1 MNALTVLTTSPEAD
15 INVDIEASGS
25 FVSTPYIED
34 LTQRALIYL
43 RAGYSV
49 HLSGP
54 AGTGK
59 TTLAFHI
66 AAQLA
71 RPVTLLHGDHQL
83 SSSDLVGSASG
94 YRKSRLVDNFIHNVL
109 RTEEQQTTLW
119 TDNRLTTA
127 CRHGHTLI
135 YDEFNRTPPA
145 ANAPLLS
152 VLAEGLLNLPRVHEG
167 RENYLTVHP
176 SFRAILTSN
185 PEEYAGVY
193 DTADSL
199 TDRFITINVGHFDRA
214 TELGIVQG
222 KSGLSAADAGT
233 VVDLVRALRLRKDR
247 QQLTV
252 RGALALARVT
262 AAAGIRPDLV
272 ENLFRCACRD
282 ILHATDIDLQQA
294 SHPNVRPSQA
304 PAQVSPK
311 ASRHRDRASAR
322 RKAHA

>member
-1 MNALTVLTTSPEAD
+1 MSSYE
-15 INVDIEASGS
+15 INVDIEARDT

-34 LTQRALIYL
+34 LTRRALIYL

-66 AAQLA
+66 ATQLA

-83 SSSDLVGSASG
+83 TSSDLVGSASG
-94 YRKSRLVDNFIHNVL
+94 FRKSKLVDNFIHNVL

-176 SFRAILTSN
+176 KFCAILTSN
-185 PEEYAGVY
+185 PEEYAGVFE
-193 DTADSL
+193 TADSL
-199 TDRFITINVGHFDRA
+199 IDRVITICVGHFDRG
-214 TELGIVQG
+214 TEMAIVQG
-222 KSGLSAADAGT
+222 KSGLSLADSEA
-233 VVDLVRALRLRKDR
+233 VVDLVRALRLRQDR
-247 QQLTV
+247 QRLTV

-262 AAAGIRPDLV
+262 AVAGVRPTLEDP
-272 ENLFRCACRD
+272 LFRCWCRD
-282 ILHATDIDLQQA
+282 ILHATDEELRHA
-294 SHPNVRPSQA
+294 HALEGRPSEA
-304 PAQVSPK
+304 PGEVVPGLRRRRDK
-311 ASRHRDRASAR
+311 GSRP
-322 RKAHA
+322 

>member
-1 MNALTVLTTSPEAD
+1 MSALTLTDATPEAD
-15 INVDIEASGS
+15 INVDIEASDT

-34 LTQRALIYL
+34 LTRRALIYL

-66 AAQLA
+66 ATQLA

-83 SSSDLVGSASG
+83 TSSDLVGSASG
-94 YRKSRLVDNFIHNVL
+94 YRKSKLVDNFIHNVL

-152 VLAEGLLNLPRVHEG
+152 VLAEGILNLPRVHEG

-176 SFRAILTSN
+176 RFCAILTSN
-185 PEEYAGVY
+185 PEEYAGVFE
-193 DTADSL
+193 TADSL
-199 TDRFITINVGHFDRA
+199 IDRVITICVGHFDRA
-214 TELGIVQG
+214 TELAIVQG
-222 KSGLSAADAGT
+222 KSGLSTVESAA
-233 VVDLVRALRLRKDR
+233 VVDLVRALRLREDR

-252 RGALALARVT
+252 RGALALGRVT
-262 AAAGIRPDLV
+262 AASGVSPSLDDPLY
-272 ENLFRCACRD
+272 RCLCRD
-282 ILHATDIDLQQA
+282 ILHATDAELRHAQSLETQ
-294 SHPNVRPSQA
+294 PSEA
-304 PAQVSPK
+304 PGEVVPTL
-311 ASRHRDRASAR
+311 RRRRAKGGQS
-322 RKAHA
+322 

>member
-1 MNALTVLTTSPEAD
+1 MNAVTVVAAGPEERL
-15 INVDIEASGS
+15 NVDVEASES
-25 FVSTPYIED
+25 FVSTPYIES
-34 LTQRALIYL
+34 LTRRALMYL

-66 AAQLA
+66 AAQLM

-83 SSSDLVGSASG
+83 TSADLVGSASG
-94 YRKSRLVDNFIHNVL
+94 YRRSKLVDNFIHNVL
-109 RTEEQQTTLW
+109 RTEEQQTTMW

-127 CRHGHTLI
+127 CRHGHILI

-152 VLAEGLLNLPRVHEG
+152 VLAEGILNMPRVHEG

-185 PEEYAGVY
+185 PEEYAGVF

-199 TDRFITINVGHFDRA
+199 TDRVITINVSHFDRN
-214 TELGIVQG
+214 TELAIVKS
-222 KSGLSAADAGT
+222 KSGLQSEDAET
-233 VVDLVRALRLRKDR
+233 IVDLVRALRLRNDC
-247 QQLTV
+247 QHVTV
-252 RGALALARVT
+252 RGALALAKVVAT
-262 AAAGIRPDLV
+262 AGIAPD
-272 ENLFRCACRD
+272 FSDAFFCSICRD
-282 ILHATDIDLQQA
+282 ILHATDKDLQEA
-294 SHPNVRPSQA
+294 RRPELRPSEESGDII
-304 PAQVSPK
+304 PS
-311 ASRHRDRASAR
+311 SRR
-322 RKAHA
+322 RKKEAS

>member
-1 MNALTVLTTSPEAD
+1 MSALTVTTTAPEENL
-15 INVDIEASGS
+15 NVEIEASDS

-34 LTQRALIYL
+34 LTRRALIYL
-43 RAGYSV
+43 RAGYSI

-66 AAQLA
+66 AAQLM

-83 SSSDLVGSASG
+83 TSADLVGSASG
-94 YRKSRLVDNFIHNVL
+94 YRRSKLVDNFIHNVL
-109 RTEEQQTTLW
+109 RTEEQQTTMW

-127 CRHGHTLI
+127 CRHGHILI

-152 VLAEGLLNLPRVHEG
+152 VLAEGILNLPRVHEG

-185 PEEYAGVY
+185 PEEYAGVFE
-193 DTADSL
+193 TADSL
-199 TDRFITINVGHFDRA
+199 TDRVITIHVGHFDRQ
-214 TELGIVQG
+214 TELGIVQR
-222 KSGLSAADAGT
+222 KSGLSAADAEV
-233 VVDLVRALRLRKDR
+233 VVDLVRTLRLREDR

-252 RGALALARVT
+252 RGALALARVV
-262 AAAGIRPDLV
+262 AAAGIGTDFSDP
-272 ENLFRCACRD
+272 LFRSACRD
-282 ILHATDIDLQQA
+282 ILHATDQELLSARKQDM
-294 SHPNVRPSQA
+294 HPNEGPGEVM
-304 PAQVSPK
+304 PAT
-311 ASRHRDRASAR
+311 RRR
-322 RKAHA
+322 RKVTP

>member
-1 MNALTVLTTSPEAD
+1 MSSLSVAAAGTEDGL
-15 INVDIEASGS
+15 NVDVEASES

-34 LTQRALIYL
+34 LTRRALIYL
-43 RAGYSV
+43 RAGYSL

-66 AAQLA
+66 AAQLM

-83 SSSDLVGSASG
+83 TSADLVGSASG
-94 YRKSRLVDNFIHNVL
+94 YRRSKLVDNFIHSVV

-127 CRHGHTLI
+127 CRYGHTLI

-152 VLAEGLLNLPRVHEG
+152 VLAEGILNLPRVHEG
-167 RENYLTVHP
+167 RENYLTVHS

-185 PEEYAGVY
+185 PEEYAGVFE
-193 DTADSL
+193 TADSL
-199 TDRFITINVGHFDRA
+199 TDRVITINVGHFDRA
-214 TELGIVQG
+214 TELGIVQT
-222 KSGLSAADAGT
+222 KSGLELAEAET
-233 VVDLVRALRLRKDR
+233 IVDLVRALRLRDDR

-252 RGALALARVT
+252 RGALALARVV
-262 AAAGIRPDLV
+262 AAAGITTDFSDP
-272 ENLFRCACRD
+272 FFCSFCRD
-282 ILHATDIDLQQA
+282 ILHATDQELLNARD
-294 SHPNVRPSQA
+294 SDVRPSKEA
-304 PAQVSPK
+304 GEVMHAT
-311 ASRHRDRASAR
+311 RR
-322 RKAHA
+322 RKRSVS